1 MLSKSKNERESMLNN
16 FFLLL
21 KNSLE
26 GNEAKIP
33 TFFFLSLLLKI
44 YSTFG
49 FKEYLLII
57 CFKLHL
63 CLAANVPN
71 SEYLNIQFKVCFK
84 SDILSAQQ

>member
-1 MLSKSKNERESMLNN
+1 MLNN

-26 GNEAKIP
+26 GKEAKIL
-33 TFFFLSLLLKI
+33 TSFFFLFKKV
-44 YSTFG
+44 YSNFG

-71 SEYLNIQFKVCFK
+71 SEYLNIQFSVCFN
-84 SDILSAQQ
+84 SQILSTQQ